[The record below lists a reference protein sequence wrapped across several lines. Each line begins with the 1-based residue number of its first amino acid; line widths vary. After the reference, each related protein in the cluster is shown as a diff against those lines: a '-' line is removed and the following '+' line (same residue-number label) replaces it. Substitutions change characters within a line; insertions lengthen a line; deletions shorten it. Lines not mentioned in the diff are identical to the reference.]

1 MKAIIAGASG
11 LVGQALSDFLKNKGY
26 EVIALK
32 RPQDWDPEKGQINL
46 ELLEGSE
53 VIINLAGESI
63 MGYWTEAKK
72 ERIRKSRVDATQV
85 IVEAINKL
93 KNPPKLLLNAS
104 AIGYYGDSGEV
115 IVNELSSPGSNFLS
129 SVVKDWEIIASQATC
144 RTVFLRFGVVL
155 SKNGGAL
162 KLMLMPFKLGLG
174 GTLGSGN
181 QYMSYIMISDLVE
194 AAYHIINQPEISGP
208 VNIVASESITNREFT
223 ETLGKVLNRPTI
235 LPMPEFAVKTLLGD
249 MGNEL
254 FLASE
259 RVDPSVLKK
268 SGFKWKSQNLEEA
281 LLMEMKN

>member
-11 LVGQALSDFLKNKGY
+11 LIGQALSDFLKNKGY
-26 EVIALK
+26 EVIDLK

-46 ELLEGSE
+46 ELLEGSD

-155 SKNGGAL
+155 SKKGGAL
-162 KLMLMPFKLGLG
+162 KMMLMPFKLGLG

-181 QYMSYIMISDLVE
+181 QYMSYIMLSDLVG

-259 RVDPSVLKK
+259 RVDPTVLKK
-268 SGFKWKSQNLEEA
+268 SGFKWKSENLEDA
-281 LLMEMKN
+281 LRKEL